1 MRNVKEIATAVRIAV
16 ENKLDPM
23 GHDSNE
29 LEQVILD
36 TITGLVPTKEDERI
50 ERASHLLCTDDDTTI
65 DDQLALIDVQAK
77 IDDSVMLDDVEGVI
91 VWQKVEWSFTVREFL
106 DEIEH

>member
-16 ENKLDPM
+16 ENQLDPM
-23 GHDSNE
+23 GHDSDA

-36 TITGLVPTKEDERI
+36 TISGLVPTAEDERI
-50 ERASHLLCTDDDTTI
+50 ERASHYLCTENDLTI
-65 DDQLALIDVQAK
+65 VDQLALIDAQAE
-77 IDDSVMLDDVEGVI
+77 IDDTEMLDNVEGVI
-91 VWQKVEWSFTVREFL
+91 VWQKVEWSFTVGEFL